1 MNIAWISK
9 RHFHYCIMV
18 WQARVVQIL
27 SRGRKVWLSNKTVV
41 KAIIERFEY
50 LLSKNCALISF
61 HFLNVCPGF
70 IKVIF
75 AWLRRPSKFKTF
87 IFSACS
93 FSFTII
99 WKQEYLKGHGFFVID
114 SPTHSLD
121 SSSLCS
127 KWLDFNQLHITQKPG
142 FLN

>member
-1 MNIAWISK
+1 MQLTTFTFLSFQQDNKSVFFSKDIIFCKKRLLYRTIVKIWILLESL

-18 WQARVVQIL
+18 SQARVVQIL

-99 WKQEYLKGHGFFVID
+99 WKQEY
-114 SPTHSLD
+114 
-121 SSSLCS
+121 
-127 KWLDFNQLHITQKPG
+127 
-142 FLN
+142 